1 MKNLFLSVLI
11 LSKVRN
17 QSGLTLIE
25 VALSLIILSLITAA
39 GISLH
44 SRAQLQQQT
53 LVTRERM
60 DIIVQ
65 ALSVYAETAGRT
77 PCAAAPEAADITF
90 GWERGVV
97 PADLTLNAG
106 KFPIPSPA
114 VCNTTNNVG
123 IVPFMTLNLSPDVAK
138 DGWGRYFTYAV
149 SPQFARTNDQSR
161 DADNQINNADKD
173 QGTVH
178 GRCRAIGWAPVMDG
192 RNLNAVK
199 ARYCCLDRYSSTV
212 NGNQANF
219 LTSASDLVIRHTTA
233 TTNILSPRRVADSAI
248 ANVGNLYD
256 SINISTLQKSGGKT
270 LPVALTNSQ
279 YPVLVPAFV
288 LVSHGKNGYGAYL
301 ANGTAN
307 QFNTTASLSPLE
319 QENFN
324 FTGTAPVPDRTF
336 VDGPITTAISATYF
350 DDIVR
355 WMTQDSLMAAHGALS
370 CQYP

>member
-1 MKNLFLSVLI
+1 MKNPFSSTSI
-11 LSKVRN
+11 FSKVRN

-25 VALSLIILSLITAA
+25 VALSLTILGLITAA
-39 GISLH
+39 GINLH
-44 SRAQLQQQT
+44 SRAQSQQQI

-97 PADLTLNAG
+97 PADLTLDAG
-106 KFPIPSPA
+106 KFPIPSPS
-114 VCNTTNNVG
+114 VCNTTNNFG
-123 IVPFMTLNLSPDVAK
+123 IVPFMTLNLTPDVAK

-161 DADNQINNADKD
+161 DADNEINDSDKD

-178 GRCRAIGWAPVMDG
+178 GRCRTIGWSPVMDG

-199 ARYCCLDRYSSTV
+199 ARYCCLDRYSATV

-219 LTSASDLVIRHTTA
+219 LTNASDLSIRHTTA
-233 TTNILSPRRVADSAI
+233 VTNILSPRRVNTSPI
-248 ANVGNLYD
+248 ANVGDLYD
-256 SINISTLQKSGGKT
+256 SINTSALRTSGGKT

-288 LVSHGKNGYGAYL
+288 LVSHGRNGYGAYL

-307 QFNTTASLSPLE
+307 QFNTAASLSPLE
-319 QENFN
+319 QENFGGN
-324 FTGTAPVPDRTF
+324 PPLPMTF
-336 VDGPITTAISATYF
+336 VDGPISTGSATTYF